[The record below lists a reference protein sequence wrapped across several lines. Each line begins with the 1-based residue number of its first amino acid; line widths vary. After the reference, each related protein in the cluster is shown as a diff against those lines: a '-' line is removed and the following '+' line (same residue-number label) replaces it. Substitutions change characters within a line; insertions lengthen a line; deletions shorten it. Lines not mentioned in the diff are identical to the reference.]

1 MILVFCSYIWVDS
14 STWNVF
20 YNFSIMKQEDATRH
34 LKKAT
39 RSIPNYPKPGIVFR
53 DLTTIFQDGE
63 SFSLAL
69 DLLVNCVND
78 DESAPISFDKLVGIE
93 ARGFVLAGA
102 LAAKIGGGVVLLRK
116 PGKLP
121 YKKRRVDY
129 KLEYGE
135 DALEMHMDAI
145 LPGEKIIV
153 VDDLL
158 ATGGTAEA
166 GCKLIE
172 EAGGKIVKILFLVE
186 LPELEGRKKLNAY
199 DIDSIISFEGQ

>member
-1 MILVFCSYIWVDS
+1 MNQAEAVQY
-14 STWNVF
+14 
-20 YNFSIMKQEDATRH
+20 
-34 LKKAT
+34 LKKTT
-39 RSIPNYPKPGIVFR
+39 RSIPDYPKPGIVFR
-53 DLTTIFQDGE
+53 DLTTIFQNGE
-63 SFSLAL
+63 AFSLAL
-69 DLLVNCVND
+69 ELLTNCIR
-78 DESAPISFDKLVGIE
+78 DEASNTISFDKLIGIE

-121 YKKRRVDY
+121 YEKRRIEY

-135 DALEMHMDAI
+135 DALEIHLDAI
-145 LPGEKIIV
+145 KPGEKIVV

-172 EAGGKIVKILFLVE
+172 EAGGVIVKVLFLVE
-186 LPELEGRKKLNAY
+186 LPELEGRKKLAGY
-199 DIDSIISFEGQ
+199 DIESVITFEGH